1 MTAKKLSKER
11 KCFFGGD
18 KRKLP
23 HIWHFGNKTEK
34 APRFFWSWQV
44 LYFRETETSN
54 GYKEYWQTLRYPIK
68 TIYVSLVF
76 YIYIYI

>member
-34 APRFFWSWQV
+34 APRFF
-44 LYFRETETSN
+44 
-54 GYKEYWQTLRYPIK
+54 
-68 TIYVSLVF
+68 
-76 YIYIYI
+76 